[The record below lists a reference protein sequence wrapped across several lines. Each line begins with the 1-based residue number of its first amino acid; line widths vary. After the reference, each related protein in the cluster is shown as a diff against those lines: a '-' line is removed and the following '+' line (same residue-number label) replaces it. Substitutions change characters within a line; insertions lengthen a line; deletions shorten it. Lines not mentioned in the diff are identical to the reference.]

1 AESAHRSQIKTGL
14 CDNQHRGMVDALEAW
29 SRATGL
35 PREEFFDHLVDP
47 DPDWLRSI
55 AVLLLVGDNDK
66 GHWVAG
72 ETLADKREMFMA
84 DKYRAAGVKR
94 CHVVLV
100 PRYGHFGFM
109 ELHNEKFVYLWLWAL
124 NNGYFY

>member
-1 AESAHRSQIKTGL
+1 MPEAEYLG
-14 CDNQHRGMVDALEAW
+14 
-29 SRATGL
+29 
-35 PREEFFDHLVDP
+35 HLDDP
-47 DPDWLRSI
+47 DGDWLKSI
-55 AVLLLVGDNDK
+55 AVLLLVGENDK

-72 ETLADKREMFMA
+72 ARLSDKREMFMA
-84 DKYRAAGVKR
+84 GKYRAAGVKR

-109 ELHNEKFVYLWLWAL
+109 GLHNEKFVYLWLWAL